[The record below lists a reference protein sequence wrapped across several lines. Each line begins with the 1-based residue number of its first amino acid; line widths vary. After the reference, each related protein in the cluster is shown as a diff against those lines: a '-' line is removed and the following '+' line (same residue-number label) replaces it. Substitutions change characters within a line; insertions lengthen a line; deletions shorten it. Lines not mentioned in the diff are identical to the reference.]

1 MPSPAHDDLAGLA
14 ALPRS
19 VFGHAESA
27 ANRALGYR
35 HAHPWVQF
43 AYAVAG
49 VLDVRTDS
57 GRFIAPPQRA
67 VWIPAGA
74 AHQVRCSADTEIRSL
89 YIEPSAVP
97 GAQPGEQ
104 VRTAPHSCE

>member
-1 MPSPAHDDLAGLA
+1 MLSTPSEELAGLA

-19 VFGHAESA
+19 IFGHAESV

-49 VLDVRTDS
+49 VLDVRTDA

-67 VWIPAGA
+67 VWIPAGVE
-74 AHQVRCSADTEIRSL
+74 HQVRCSADTEIRSL
-89 YIEPSAVP
+89 YIEPAALP
-97 GAQPGEQ
+97 GAQGAAAYLP
-104 VRTAPHSCE
+104 